1 MLEINGTK
9 IFDTPEEMRDF
20 INTHPLKDFHA
31 WDAIVNR
38 RVKERR
44 TQTDREVHPELFIE
58 PPKRN
63 VG

>member
-9 IFDTPEEMRDF
+9 IFDTPKEMRDF

-44 TQTDREVHPELFIE
+44 TQTDREVHPELFI
-58 PPKRN
+58 
-63 VG
+63 